1 MKNKIE
7 LKGIFND
14 VELLALFNGR
24 RKQSRVTT
32 RSSTFA
38 FLFFSVSI
46 WSTYTNPFTELYSF
60 FSELHKTVDSG

>member
-38 FLFFSVSI
+38 FLFFPS
-46 WSTYTNPFTELYSF
+46 PFGVPIPTLSQKF
-60 FSELHKTVDSG
+60 SLFSELHKTVDSG

>member
-38 FLFFSVSI
+38 FLFFPS
-46 WSTYTNPFTELYSF
+46 PFGVPIPTLSQDCSL